1 MIRNLQRREFLDGEK
16 EKNKSLEDYRKKKIA
31 LYEKMVQQQ
40 SEMLDLQKR
49 STAALEIIAYKSINS
64 LQPSSHLN
72 SWGPVFM
79 DFGFFTYSWYCNFI
93 NVLVFSFS
101 KKIL

>member
-1 MIRNLQRREFLDGEK
+1 MIFQDNDDKESTDNLRREFLDGEK

-64 LQPSSHLN
+64 LQPSFPFSVSLVINFN
-72 SWGPVFM
+72 S
-79 DFGFFTYSWYCNFI
+79 
-93 NVLVFSFS
+93 
-101 KKIL
+101 